1 MDKKIVIIAGES
13 SGDLHASHLIK
24 NLKQISDNIKVS
36 GLGGKLMKEAGAE
49 IYYDLTDIAVI
60 GFFEIL
66 KNLSKFKTAF
76 RLLLEKID
84 EIKPDVVILIDYPG
98 FNLKIAQEIKKRNIP
113 IIYYISP
120 QVWAWG
126 RNRIKLITNLIDKM
140 IVVFKF
146 EENLYKGEKIDTY
159 FAGHPLID
167 IVKTTKSKKDII
179 ADYNLSASKFIIT
192 LMPGSRENEV
202 RKNLPIMLEAASL
215 IQEKLKNTQFLI
227 IQSSSVSRLLFE
239 EILKKAKV
247 RAKLITNEVYNV
259 LGASDFAII
268 CSGTATLESAIL
280 KTPLVIVYK
289 ISFLSWLF
297 IRHLIKIPYIGL
309 VNIVRGKKIIP
320 EFIQYNANPERI
332 AQFIIDCLTDT
343 DKIKSIKEEL
353 LKVKELLGL
362 PGASKRAAEVVVDFL
377 NAH

>member
-98 FNLKIAQEIKKRNIP
+98 FNLKIAKEIKKRNIP

-167 IVKTTKSKKDII
+167 IVKTTKSKEDMI

-247 RAKLITNEVYNV
+247 RTKLITNEVYNI

-320 EFIQYNANPERI
+320 EFIQYNADPERI

-362 PGASKRAAEVVVDFL
+362 PGASKRVAEVVVDFL

>member
-76 RLLLEKID
+76 KLLLEKID

-98 FNLKIAQEIKKRNIP
+98 FNLKIAKEIKKRNIP

-167 IVKTTKSKKDII
+167 IVKTTKSKKDMIT
-179 ADYNLSASKFIIT
+179 DYNLSASKFIIT

-202 RKNLPIMLEAASL
+202 RKNLPIMLETASL

-227 IQSSSVSRLLFE
+227 IQSSSVSKLLFE
-239 EILKKAKV
+239 EILKKAQV

-297 IRHLIKIPYIGL
+297 IRHLIKIPYVGL

-332 AQFIIDCLTDT
+332 AQFIVDCLTDT

>member
-24 NLKQISDNIKVS
+24 NLQQISDNIKVS
-36 GLGGKLMKEAGAE
+36 GLGGKLMKEAGAK
-49 IYYDLTDIAVI
+49 IYFDLTDIAVI

-98 FNLKIAQEIKKRNIP
+98 FNLKIAKEIKKRNIP

-126 RNRIKLITNLIDKM
+126 RNRIKLIANLIDKM
-140 IVVFKF
+140 IVIFKF
-146 EENLYKGEKIDTY
+146 EENLYKREKIDTY
-159 FAGHPLID
+159 FTGHPLID
-167 IVKTTKSKKDII
+167 IVKTTKSKEDMI

-202 RKNLPIMLEAASL
+202 RKNLPIMLETASL
-215 IQEKLKNTQFLI
+215 IQEKLRNTQFLI

-247 RAKLITNEVYNV
+247 RAELISNEAYNI
-259 LGASDFAII
+259 LGASDFAIV

-297 IRHLIKIPYIGL
+297 IKHLIKIPHIGL
-309 VNIVRGKKIIP
+309 VNIVRGRKIIP

-332 AQFIIDCLTDT
+332 AQFIIDCLTDI
-343 DKIKSIKEEL
+343 DKIKNIKEEL

-362 PGASKRAAEVVVDFL
+362 PGASKRAAEAVVDFL

>member
-1 MDKKIVIIAGES
+1 
-13 SGDLHASHLIK
+13 
-24 NLKQISDNIKVS
+24 
-36 GLGGKLMKEAGAE
+36 MKEAGAE